1 MKKHNDCP
9 VSEGG
14 WWFVLILSLLSIAVL
29 IMFTGCAHTYERG
42 YVIGRR
48 AYLKQN
54 TDYYRGMADGYK
66 DAYRLDRGMDI
77 EEKGKTK

>member
-1 MKKHNDCP
+1 MKNSSM
-9 VSEGG
+9 V
-14 WWFVLILSLLSIAVL
+14 WLFVLAVVCL
-29 IMFTGCAHTYERG
+29 FATGCAHTYERG

-77 EEKGKTK
+77 EEKGKKN